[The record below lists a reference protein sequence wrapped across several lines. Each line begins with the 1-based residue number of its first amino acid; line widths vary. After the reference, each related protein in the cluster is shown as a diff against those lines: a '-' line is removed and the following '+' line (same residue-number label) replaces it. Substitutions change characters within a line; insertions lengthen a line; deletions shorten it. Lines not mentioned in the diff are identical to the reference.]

1 MRPAA
6 RRTAR
11 RAALALALALATGLP
26 AAGAAAQESD
36 QEIYH
41 ISGSGPFSSRREG
54 DVRITSMDGFKLE
67 SDSLVITADRAERH
81 QDDARG
87 TDELYFIGSVVIVE
101 GRTRITGERGHYD
114 RWPRIAKVTG
124 AVRIL
129 DGESEIR
136 CREAIYERRTQRIV
150 LRGDVEI
157 EQPGSIIRARR
168 IHYQRDTGFAEAW
181 ADVEVHD
188 LDGGTVLRGEHGTW
202 DRRRSQAVMDDA
214 PTLVHVPEAGDTV
227 RVRARRMSQRRAD
240 SLAVAVGDVRYD
252 RGESTAFCDSA
263 VFLQARDRLLLFGE
277 PRLLRR
283 GGELT
288 GEAMR
293 LRFAEGELVG
303 MEVDGDAR
311 FLDEPADPRVFAGM
325 RSEIAGERFRIAFAD
340 GDINLVEVQGQP
352 RSLYIPPLGDDGRA
366 SLNEARG
373 DSMALRFADGE
384 ISEVRIFG
392 DAEGRY
398 RYVDDWPARLGAPT
412 AVPADSTATPDSAAA
427 AATPDSAAAVPPG
440 IAAGDSAAAGAR
452 FMSRAQE
459 IRYRARDILYRSE
472 DERVYLEGKAEV
484 ESEDFTLEARAIRFD
499 SRQDFLDARGE
510 PVLIDKND
518 RLYGQLMEYD
528 IDRREGLV
536 HEGATRYGEGFYSGE
551 RLKRTESDRLYVE
564 ESRYTTCEYAPPHYH
579 FQVDRM
585 MVKIG
590 DKVVGAPVRFYLG
603 DVPLF
608 YLPFMFSNLERGRRS
623 GFLQPDFEFGI
634 TLNQDKPQRFIRDIG
649 YYWALSEFADLTAR
663 GDFIERRSLYGSL
676 SYRYYRRYFLGGSV
690 RSNLS
695 YDVSRDLRSDA
706 VSWGLRGTHVQEI
719 GERTRL
725 NATVDFVSS
734 EQLREIDHYTVEET
748 VNQRLTSN
756 VGLSRTWDNVSLN
769 ASYRRTQILNQED
782 DNPATDNLLRDESL
796 PVSLSTTSIPL
807 WPGGERYGGL
817 RGALAKLKLKPSIR
831 YSRAV
836 KTYESRRSTSE
847 SASTGTSLGF
857 NWKLGF
863 VNVRPS
869 VSFSDNWSRS
879 DVGIQETRYVPFG
892 PGGGPEQGA
901 PATPEGETLPL
912 DQTLVTVTEDGTHS
926 LQWSGSATATTKFY
940 GLFYPRLGRLSGLR
954 HTITPSVTWRYS
966 ESRGKTFSLARRLNF
981 SLDNTLDLKLGEG
994 EQVTRKTGLLKWSL
1008 SSGYDLNKTR
1018 EQLPWDD
1025 LTSTLRFSPVSNLSF
1040 QLGHRWDVDR
1050 GEQLSTTLSG
1060 SLNLS
1065 GQFRYGRVE
1074 QEERRRNVVSERES
1088 GLAPAAADSAA
1099 EETEEAEEFDPL
1111 APLADGPRHGSR
1123 MGDAQSWRLGLSFS
1137 LNRTQTSKPSPTV
1150 ALGGSVQLTRNWKL
1164 EYRTN
1169 LRLEDGELGSQTL
1182 NITRDLHCFEATFSR
1197 LVFQGREQYYFR
1209 IFLKAH
1215 PEDIKIES
1223 GDRGV
1228 GYGY

>member
-1 MRPAA
+1 MRGAG
-6 RRTAR
+6 RRGPR
-11 RAALALALALATGLP
+11 WAALLLACALL
-26 AAGAAAQESD
+26 AAGAAAAAAQEAAREAYTITGSD
-36 QEIYH
+36 FQY
-41 ISGSGPFSSRREG
+41 RREG
-54 DVRITSMDGFKLE
+54 DVRVSTLIDARLE
-67 SDSLVITADRAERH
+67 SDSLVITANRAERH
-81 QDDARG
+81 ENEVRRE
-87 TDELYFIGSVVIVE
+87 DEIFLYGDVVAVE
-101 GRTRITGERGHYD
+101 GRTRIAGKQGHYD
-114 RWPRIAKVTG
+114 RWRQVATVTG

-129 DGESEIR
+129 DGETEIR
-136 CREAIYERRTQRIV
+136 CDEAVYERRTQRIV
-150 LRGDVEI
+150 LRGDVDI
-157 EQPGSIIRARR
+157 EQPGSRIRARR
-168 IHYQRDTGFAEAW
+168 IHYMRDTGFAEAW
-181 ADVEVHD
+181 ASVAVHD

-202 DRRRSQAVMDDA
+202 DRQRSLAVMDDA
-214 PTLVHVPEAGDTV
+214 PTLVHVPAAGDTV
-227 RVRARRMSQRRAD
+227 RVRARLMSQRRAD
-240 SLAVAVGDVRYD
+240 SLAVAVGDVRYR
-252 RGESTAFCDSA
+252 RGETTAYCDSA
-263 VFLQARDRLLLFGE
+263 VFLQARDRLLLFGK
-277 PRLLRR
+277 PRVLRR
-283 GGELT
+283 GGELS
-288 GEAMR
+288 GDAMQ
-293 LRFAEGELVG
+293 LRFTAGELVG
-303 MEVDGDAR
+303 MHVDGAAR
-311 FLDEPADPRVFAGM
+311 FLDEPADPRAFAGL
-325 RSEIAGERFRIAFAD
+325 RSEIAGERFRIVFAD
-340 GDINLVEVQGQP
+340 GDISLVEVQGQP
-352 RSLYIPPLGDDGRA
+352 RSFYIPPLGDAGRA
-366 SLNEARG
+366 SLNEASG
-373 DSMALRFADGE
+373 DSMALRFAEGE

-398 RYVDDWPARLGAPT
+398 RYVDDWPVRLGAAGP
-412 AVPADSTATPDSAAA
+412 VPADSAAAGGAAAADSAAA
-427 AATPDSAAAVPPG
+427 GDAV
-440 IAAGDSAAAGAR
+440 ADSAAAGAR

-459 IRYRARDILYRSE
+459 IRYRARDILYRSD
-472 DERVYLEGKAEV
+472 DERVYLEGEAEV

-510 PVLIDKND
+510 PVLVDKND
-518 RLYGQLMEYD
+518 RLYGRLMEYD
-528 IDRREGLV
+528 IDRKEGLV
-536 HEGATRYGEGFYSGE
+536 HDGTTRYGEGFYSGE
-551 RLKRTESDRLYVE
+551 RLKRTESDRLYVTD
-564 ESRYTTCEYAPPHYH
+564 SHYTTCEYAPPHYH

-603 DVPLF
+603 EVPLF

-634 TLNQDKPQRFIRDIG
+634 TLNRDKPQRFVRDIG
-649 YYWALSEFADLTAR
+649 YYWALSEYADLSVR

-676 SYRYYRRYFLGGSV
+676 NYRYYRRYFLGGSV

-695 YDVSRDLRSDA
+695 YDVSRDLRTDTF
-706 VSWGLRGTHVQEI
+706 SWGLRGTHVQEI

-782 DNPATDNLLRDESL
+782 DDPATDNLLRDESL

-807 WPGGERYGGL
+807 WPGGERHGGL
-817 RGALAKLKLKPSIR
+817 RGALARLKLKPSIR

-836 KTYESRRSTSE
+836 KTYETRRTTSE

-857 NWKLGF
+857 NWMLGF

-879 DVGIQETRYVPFG
+879 DVGTVVTRQVPFG
-892 PGGGPEQGA
+892 PGDGPATGA
-901 PATPEGETLPL
+901 PTSPAGEILPL
-912 DQTLVTVTEDGTHS
+912 AETQVTVTEDGTHS
-926 LQWSGSATATTKFY
+926 LQWSSSATATTKFY
-940 GLFYPRLGRLSGLR
+940 GLFYPRLGSLSGLR
-954 HTITPSVTWRYS
+954 HTITPSVSWRYS
-966 ESRGKTFSLARRLNF
+966 ESRGRTFSLSRHLGF
-981 SLDNTLDLKLGEG
+981 SLDNTLDLKFGEG

-1008 SSGYDLNKTR
+1008 STGYDLNKTR

-1025 LTSTLRFSPVSNLSF
+1025 LSSTVRFSPIANLSF

-1074 QEERRRNVVSERES
+1074 EEERRRNVVSERES
-1088 GLAPAAADSAA
+1088 GLATAAADSAG
-1099 EETEEAEEFDPL
+1099 TEEDEAFDPL
-1111 APLADGPRHGSR
+1111 APLADAPRQGSR
-1123 MGDAQSWRLGLSFS
+1123 MGDAQSWRLGFSFS
-1137 LNRTQTSKPSPTV
+1137 LNRTQASQPSPTV

-1169 LRLEDGELGSQTL
+1169 LRLADGELGSQTL
-1182 NITRDLHCFEATFSR
+1182 NVTRDLHCFEATFSR
-1197 LVFQGREQYYFR
+1197 LVFQGQEQYYFR

-1215 PEDIKIES
+1215 PEDIKVES